1 MKDKTKDCLLTAL
14 NIVVLAIPIL
24 IAMFFR
30 GLNKELFDKVMVYS
44 GAAISL
50 AFILSV
56 DNVITLR
63 SNKVT
68 EESMRYIVQPWLKKV
83 RRGFWHGLFIV
94 TIISLFTA
102 AVYVLMFGISTGLNE
117 EIKWKSLFEIGT
129 YASFV
134 CAFVCNLFIIG
145 LFKKYQEV

>member
-1 MKDKTKDCLLTAL
+1 MTILD
-14 NIVVLAIPIL
+14 IVVLAIPIL

-83 RRGFWHGLFIV
+83 RRGFWYGLFIV

-134 CAFVCNLFIIG
+134 CAFACNLFIIR